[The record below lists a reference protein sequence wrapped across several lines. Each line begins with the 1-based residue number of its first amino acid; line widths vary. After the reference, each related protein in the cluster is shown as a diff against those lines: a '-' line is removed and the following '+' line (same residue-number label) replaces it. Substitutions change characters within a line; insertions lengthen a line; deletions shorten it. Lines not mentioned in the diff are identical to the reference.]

1 MEMTIVIVILLWAF
15 AAAHYAGP
23 EEMPEDED
31 PLRPRDP
38 LLDLWA
44 KQDPLSPLYPDP
56 LEPPDPLSYG
66 PPPAPYEAPASALP
80 GDPSPSALDGGYRAA
95 DLGVG
100 NTPTDALLEQA
111 EAAAEVQGLDLSP
124 EDGLD
129 QQLDELEAAIEGDNP
144 ADDLAEEAGH
154 DTSQTLDEIEDEAE
168 RLGDAAEAWHADS
181 EAADEWTPPSPDQTP
196 KPTSPRRPGPS
207 SKEAPIVQE
216 PDDFP
221 RPDYSA
227 PRGFH
232 PGAAPIHHS
241 GVTNDPTTY
250 ACEKHG
256 QVQLLDCHDCDDY
269 EPEEDEDGNET
280 CKYLGEPEESDD

>member
-1 MEMTIVIVILLWAF
+1 M
-15 AAAHYAGP
+15 
-23 EEMPEDED
+23 
-31 PLRPRDP
+31 
-38 LLDLWA
+38 
-44 KQDPLSPLYPDP
+44 
-56 LEPPDPLSYG
+56 
-66 PPPAPYEAPASALP
+66 
-80 GDPSPSALDGGYRAA
+80 
-95 DLGVG
+95 G
-100 NTPTDALLEQA
+100 NAPTDALLEQA

-129 QQLDELEAAIEGDNP
+129 QQFDELEAAIEGDNP
-144 ADDLAEEAGH
+144 ADDLAEEAGD

-168 RLGDAAEAWHADS
+168 RLGDAVEAWHADS
-181 EAADEWTPPSPDQTP
+181 EAADEWTPASQDQTP

-207 SKEAPIVQE
+207 PKETPIVQE

-241 GVTNDPTTY
+241 GIVNQPTKY
-250 ACEKHG
+250 HCEKHG
-256 QVQLLDCHDCDDY
+256 EVQLVDCHDCDDY

-280 CKYLGEPEESDD
+280 CKYLGEAEESDD